1 MAFIVHTGSLLQWQA
16 PSFPIVGAFSM
27 ATLSFTAFLNDEP
40 IRFMVGSKCDLVRV
54 VKETAKTIT
63 LSIRPGTL
71 SSERLTIHK
80 GAAATFLVCTASQV
94 VKVTYV
100 KKKTDGSYQL
110 QFEAT
115 MRVKIRRPR
124 FISIE

>member
-1 MAFIVHTGSLLQWQA
+1 
-16 PSFPIVGAFSM
+16 M

-80 GAAATFLVCTASQV
+80 GAAAAFMVCSASQC

-100 KKKTDGSYQL
+100 KRKSEGAYHLRFD
-110 QFEAT
+110 AT
-115 MRVKIRRPR
+115 MHVKIYRPGYIGIR
-124 FISIE
+124 D